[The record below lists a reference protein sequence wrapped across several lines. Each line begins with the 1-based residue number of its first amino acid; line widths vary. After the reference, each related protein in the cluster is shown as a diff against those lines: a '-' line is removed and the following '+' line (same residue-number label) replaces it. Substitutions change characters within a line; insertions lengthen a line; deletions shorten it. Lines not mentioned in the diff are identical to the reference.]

1 MNKNTFF
8 EIIGKYNSNT
18 LVFQL
23 ILIVLILMSLIFA
36 YRYKKYF
43 LPKVFLGISNIFVS
57 IVFFMYYGKYPIQYY
72 FAAPLFLISGSLF
85 IYEAVKNKKD
95 ILNKPNSFNVILFII
110 VLLYP
115 LISYLLGHEYPLTA
129 LFLMPCPLISLS
141 IVIYSNYDK
150 KNKLLMILLIL
161 WGMTGVKSII
171 FEAYED
177 IILWVCGFYGIY
189 ILIKDHNNK
198 RALLVE

>member
-23 ILIVLILMSLIFA
+23 ILIVLILMSLILA
-36 YRYKKYF
+36 YRNKKYF

-72 FAAPLFLISGSLF
+72 FAAPLFFLCGSFF
-85 IYEAVKNKKD
+85 IYESFKNKND
-95 ILNKPNSFNVILFII
+95 ILNKPNFLNFIFFII

-115 LISYLLGHEYPLTA
+115 LISFLLGHEYPLTA

-141 IVIYSNYDK
+141 IVIYSNYNN
-150 KNKLLMILLIL
+150 KNKLLMILLII

-177 IILWVCGFYGIY
+177 IILWGCGFYGIY
-189 ILIKDHNNK
+189 ILIKDHNK
-198 RALLVE
+198 RESF

>member
-23 ILIVLILMSLIFA
+23 ILIVLILMSLILA
-36 YRYKKYF
+36 YRNKKYF

-72 FAAPLFLISGSLF
+72 FAAPLFFLCGSFF
-85 IYEAVKNKKD
+85 IYESFKNKND
-95 ILNKPNSFNVILFII
+95 ILNKPNFLNFIFFII

-115 LISYLLGHEYPLTA
+115 LISFLLGHEYPLTA

-141 IVIYSNYDK
+141 IVIYSNYNN
-150 KNKLLMILLIL
+150 KNKLLMILLII

-177 IILWVCGFYGIY
+177 IILWGCGFYGIY

-198 RALLVE
+198 RESF